1 MNRSFWDL
9 SSFDDEWYVRNVEED
24 TRYRLVHVVT
34 ADIMVQFSVF
44 VVRGSWL
51 VASWWLVLVG
61 SWRVAGGGGLAS
73 DNLARPKK

>member
-9 SSFDDEWYVRNVEED
+9 SSFDDEWYGRNVEED

-44 VVRGSWL
+44 GLRSSWVL
-51 VASWWLVLVG
+51 VACGVL
-61 SWRVAGGGGLAS
+61 RLAVAGGGLAS